1 MKNKSDLKRKVL
13 CSLLAAS
20 TMGIFYSSDALAASV
35 NGVNPDLNNDGI
47 ITDAE
52 LIGLKDSEGN
62 NVGSKKFV
70 IAQGDKLVIA
80 TEGNVNSL
88 IKDIQAAN
96 GDLNAIRT
104 AIADH
109 SVVGVIGG
117 EGQLDTGLQQFSE
130 AWQTG
135 DVSKN
140 INGILTGLLSEKLG
154 TSINISDI
162 LGKVENIDTVKTNE
176 KTITGDTNLTIGG
189 VEIEEGKIASPVVI
203 GAIGGDLSVN
213 TGLNGNLNMNF
224 KQQDSDGNPLPDVTQ
239 NDTFTATETSI
250 TRDGNV
256 NLIVKSGNVLGGVGG
271 SAAVSV
277 GNIEVTVDANIFLG
291 TMTADGT
298 INLDGKTTTTING
311 DINTIVA
318 GEIDT
323 AGVTEGGTANIG
335 AFANGGA
342 AIAIGGQADSIVN
355 GDSNLVIDSNVTIND
370 NAINGLTAGV
380 TGGGVALTTIGGTA
394 NSAVNGNVNIGV
406 NNGLAI
412 GVVGGGIA
420 GSGDATGAVELIQGG
435 QVGHNDGTADKDI
448 NLSLGEG
455 LVTANAT
462 IDVTDATYGGNAT
475 ATTGDT
481 NINLTG
487 NTTAIGV
494 IGGGVAAA
502 SHTFTIRPETDG
514 AGEVPEGQ
522 KVNDAYGS
530 SNATAETGKA
540 TIVVDLESEVNPDNV
555 AGNIGG
561 ALGGIID
568 AATSGGNVT
577 NIINGIQSNAGG
589 IVGQGGVVG
598 VFGGGVAFGHGSMRA
613 TINAKGE
620 GAYALANN
628 AGGAD
633 LYLLNGYAA
642 GVFGGGAAGTLNNA
656 KAETNTG
663 AVNTYIGEDM
673 KAVGVFGGGFAL
685 SMEGQLSETDPHKG
699 TTYGSLAYSDVT
711 SNNIEV
717 YGDVDGIYGG
727 GMAIGNSILSSD
739 NPGKDAATHVGT
751 TNITVNSGTIDRLQL
766 ISIMDASKNDNNT
779 NNDEGWQKSPWWN
792 SLGMNASMAMVDLK
806 GITDETSISA
816 GGMAMSMSGSDT
828 VDKANITINGGE
840 ITKDILGG
848 GIAVDN
854 SVGSDNKETTDVRE
868 GAGAHVGEST
878 ITLNGG
884 TVGGSIYAGG
894 AINGTTPEKIGEIA
908 VDGHK
913 GFNTDSTSSTVG
925 EATVIL
931 NGTEVTGEISG
942 QGYEL
947 TTDYS
952 NANGDFNPYD
962 KEGNYVGYEYIKNSY
977 DSVGTSTLQIT
988 GNNTLKPLETSKD
1001 DNYISDDSKI
1011 HSFDNINVAAGSVT
1025 ALEGLTTDSAAIIDA
1040 TGTEV
1045 KVDGSAKLDINDF
1058 KAGNSETGNEY
1069 KVISNTDAEDD
1080 VWTNDNLVYDRT
1092 EAYAQNAEKDGEY
1105 TINYKT
1111 LNQLTEE
1118 EKTDAVNDFVGSLGE
1133 GGENFEGAVNG
1144 IIRNGENTNAGAKD
1158 FFSDYTKGEG
1168 TSRDLAAMAMIGEA
1182 AGVTSNTI
1190 DVAGDMA
1197 DNSVLRLSFTQDDI
1211 TGEPKVN
1218 EDGAIWAKYIHN
1230 KHDLDG
1236 MASSFGSVDSSSDFD
1251 GATIGVDFAKKGKV
1265 QSGIAFSYGSGDSHG
1280 MGINN
1285 DFDMWGVSLYGNV
1298 KNDDTNVIADIGF
1311 SESDNELTGTAMGK
1325 DIKADRDVS
1334 VFTVGVRAEKMYT
1347 NGSTQIV
1354 PYTGLRYYNV
1364 DPDSYTAY
1372 YDGQKFGEYDA
1383 DRQNIW
1389 TLPVGVSLR
1398 NETVTESG
1406 WRLTPKVDVAYIW
1419 AFGDTDNSF
1428 DLNTGSGVDTLDY
1441 TVMDSGSWL
1450 GSVGFEAGKDDWAF
1464 GVGYSYQKGSH
1475 EEANKWFVNVEYS
1488 F

>member
-1 MKNKSDLKRKVL
+1 MVVDKIN
-13 CSLLAAS
+13 AA
-20 TMGIFYSSDALAASV
+20 
-35 NGVNPDLNNDGI
+35 
-47 ITDAE
+47 
-52 LIGLKDSEGN
+52 
-62 NVGSKKFV
+62 
-70 IAQGDKLVIA
+70 
-80 TEGNVNSL
+80 
-88 IKDIQAAN
+88 QAAEQN
-96 GDLNAIRT
+96 NYNAGT
-104 AIADH
+104 T
-109 SVVGVIGG
+109 VTIG
-117 EGQLDTGLQQFSE
+117 S
-130 AWQTG
+130 
-135 DVSKN
+135 
-140 INGILTGLLSEKLG
+140 
-154 TSINISDI
+154 
-162 LGKVENIDTVKTNE
+162 DTV
-176 KTITGDTNLTIGG
+176 D
-189 VEIEEGKIASPVVI
+189 PVVI
-203 GAIGGDLSVN
+203 GSINGDLVITAMSIDEIHRVGDITENVN
-213 TGLNGNLNMNF
+213 G
-224 KQQDSDGNPLPDVTQ
+224 
-239 NDTFTATETSI
+239 
-250 TRDGNV
+250 GNV
-256 NLIVKSGNVLGGVGG
+256 IGSFGG
-271 SAAVSV
+271 SAALAIAGKSTATVEGNIYKTINGNSNIGLYANGGLALDALGGQAVSIV
-277 GNIEVTVDANIFLG
+277 DGNTSIKINTSTNGEKIDAMTIGVAGGGAAVAIDQNSKSESTVTGTTNIEVGGN
-291 TMTADGT
+291 
-298 INLDGKTTTTING
+298 
-311 DINTIVA
+311 
-318 GEIDT
+318 
-323 AGVTEGGTANIG
+323 GTAIG
-335 AFANGGA
+335 L
-342 AIAIGGQADSIVN
+342 I
-355 GDSNLVIDSNVTIND
+355 
-370 NAINGLTAGV
+370 
-380 TGGGVALTTIGGTA
+380 
-394 NSAVNGNVNIGV
+394 
-406 NNGLAI
+406 
-412 GVVGGGIA
+412 GGGIA
-420 GSGDATGAVELIQGG
+420 AGANGIIFGEFEN
-435 QVGHNDGTADKDI
+435 ND
-448 NLSLGEG
+448 
-455 LVTANAT
+455 VVANA
-462 IDVTDATYGGNAT
+462 
-475 ATTGDT
+475 
-481 NINLTG
+481 
-487 NTTAIGV
+487 
-494 IGGGVAAA
+494 
-502 SHTFTIRPETDG
+502 S
-514 AGEVPEGQ
+514 
-522 KVNDAYGS
+522 
-530 SNATAETGKA
+530 TGKA
-540 TIVVDLESEVNPDNV
+540 NIVVNLEAKDKKDKEN
-555 AGNIGG
+555 AATNIGK
-561 ALGGIID
+561 ALSSIISTVK
-568 AATSGGNVT
+568 AATDDNQET
-577 NIINGIQSNAGG
+577 EPTLNTEELKKA
-589 IVGQGGVVG
+589 VGQGAAVG
-598 VFGGGVAFGHGSMRA
+598 VFGGGVAAGIGGNINGGTFNVNA
-613 TINAKGE
+613 TATTD
-620 GAYALANN
+620 GANISLE
-628 AGGAD
+628 
-633 LYLLNGYAA
+633 NGYVA
-642 GVFGGGAAGTLNNA
+642 GVFGGGAAIAVNNA
-656 KAETNTG
+656 KATATNGDVTTHIEEG
-663 AVNTYIGEDM
+663 M
-673 KAVGVFGGGFAL
+673 KA
-685 SMEGQLSETDPHKG
+685 
-699 TTYGSLAYSDVT
+699 
-711 SNNIEV
+711 
-717 YGDVDGIYGG
+717 VDGIYGG
-727 GMAIGNSILSSD
+727 GMAIGNSILSAGQ
-739 NPGKDAATHVGT
+739 PGKDAATHVGT
-751 TNITVNSGTIDRLQL
+751 TNITVNSGTINNLEL

-988 GNNTLKPLETSKD
+988 GNNTLKPLVKEDGKQYTTQ
-1001 DNYISDDSKI
+1001 NGSKI
-1011 HSFDNINVAAGSVT
+1011 HSFNNINVAAGSVT
-1025 ALEGLTTDSAAIIDA
+1025 KVEGLNNTTALIDA
-1040 TGTEV
+1040 TGTKV
-1045 KVDGSAKLDINDF
+1045 TVDGSAKLDINALD
-1058 KAGNSETGNEY
+1058 KGTY
-1069 KVISNTDAEDD
+1069 KVVSTDSTATDVDKADD
-1080 VWTNDNLVYDRT
+1080 TFWTDSNLVYDRT
-1092 EAYAQNAEKDGEY
+1092 AGYAYGKGKAEGNYNVVYEEITAANVDEATDSFVDAIGDNGE
-1105 TINYKT
+1105 
-1111 LNQLTEE
+1111 E
-1118 EKTDAVNDFVGSLGE
+1118 
-1133 GGENFEGAVNG
+1133 
-1144 IIRNGENTNAGAKD
+1144 IRNNIEGLLKDPTNT
-1158 FFSDYTKGEG
+1158 FSGFDKFMEDAS
-1168 TSRDLAAMAMIGEA
+1168 TSGNYADVGKMAMIGEA

-1334 VFTVGVRAEKMYT
+1334 VFTVGVRAEKLYT

-1398 NETVTESG
+1398 NETVTENG

>member
-35 NGVNPDLNNDGI
+35 NGKPVDTNGDGI
-47 ITDAE
+47 ITETELVGAGSHHFIIAEGEDVALATNNDANA
-52 LIGLKDSEGN
+52 LIS
-62 NVGSKKFV
+62 
-70 IAQGDKLVIA
+70 
-80 TEGNVNSL
+80 SL
-88 IKDIQAAN
+88 Q
-96 GDLNAIRT
+96 T
-104 AIADH
+104 AIQTPGTMEKLLAVKQALAEN
-109 SVVGVIGG
+109 STVGFIGG
-117 EGQLDTGLQQFSE
+117 TAKLDKSTLELLTMVKELSSDGDIVISGLNVTDLANKLANINRVDESQPKYEYSKDTGIII
-130 AWQTG
+130 G
-135 DVSKN
+135 
-140 INGILTGLLSEKLG
+140 
-154 TSINISDI
+154 
-162 LGKVENIDTVKTNE
+162 TNE
-176 KTITGDTNLTIGG
+176 NH
-189 VEIEEGKIASPVVI
+189 PVVI
-203 GAIGGDLSVN
+203 GGVGGDFSIN
-213 TGLNGNLNMNF
+213 TGFNLNDSLHPDEKTEIIRVGNINNEIVNGNL
-224 KQQDSDGNPLPDVTQ
+224 
-239 NDTFTATETSI
+239 
-250 TRDGNV
+250 
-256 NLIVKSGNVLGGVGG
+256 LGGIGG
-271 SAAVSV
+271 SAGISV
-277 GNIEVTVDANIFLG
+277 GNINVNA
-291 TMTADGT
+291 
-298 INLDGKTTTTING
+298 LDGFVQITTQGNTSTTLNG
-311 DINTIVA
+311 N
-318 GEIDT
+318 
-323 AGVTEGGTANIG
+323 VTTNVYNKANIG
-335 AFANGGA
+335 AFANGGG
-342 AIAIGGQADSIVN
+342 AIAIGGVANSTVT
-355 GDSNLVIDSNVTIND
+355 GDTTLNIIGGENVMKEG
-370 NAINGLTAGV
+370 INGLNVGV
-380 TGGGVALTTIGGTA
+380 AGGGLAVTTIGGEAT
-394 NSAVNGNVNIGV
+394 STVGGSTTINIGGTV
-406 NNGLAI
+406 IDGEEVGGGLAV
-412 GVVGGGIA
+412 GVIGGGIA
-420 GSGDATGAVELIQGG
+420 GSGDATGAVEEILYDGKEN
-435 QVGHNDGTADKDI
+435 VGHNDGTADKDI
-448 NLSLGEG
+448 NLGDMG
-455 LVTANAT
+455 TAT
-462 IDVTDATYGGNAT
+462 IKVDNAIQGGNAT

-502 SHTFTIRPETDG
+502 SHTFTIRPENEGG
-514 AGEVPEGQ
+514 AIPEGT
-522 KVNDAYGS
+522 KINDAYGS
-530 SNATAETGKA
+530 SNATANTGKA
-540 TIVVDLESEVNPDNV
+540 TIVVDLESTDPDNV
-555 AGNIGG
+555 AANIGG
-561 ALGGIID
+561 ALSGIIGAVKDGDLSKID
-568 AATSGGNVT
+568 ASGV
-577 NIINGIQSNAGG
+577 
-589 IVGQGGVVG
+589 VGQGAAVG
-598 VFGGGVAFGHGSMRA
+598 VFGGGVAFGQGSLRGK
-613 TINAKGE
+613 IDGEDE
-620 GAYALANN
+620 GAYAKANN
-628 AGGAD
+628 EAGAD
-633 LYLLNGYAA
+633 IILNKGYAA

-663 AVNTYIGEDM
+663 AVNTYIGEGM

-685 SMEGQLSETDPHKG
+685 SMEGEKG
-699 TTYGSLAYSDVT
+699 SDGYKGSTNGTLASSDVE
-711 SNNIEV
+711 SNNIVVE
-717 YGDVDGIYGG
+717 GNVDGLYGG
-727 GMAIGNSILSSD
+727 GMAIGNSVLNSS
-739 NPGKDAATHVGT
+739 GASDAVTHVGT

-766 ISIMDASKNDNNT
+766 ISIMNASKNDNENGYPQW
-779 NNDEGWQKSPWWN
+779 DV
-792 SLGMNASMAMVDLK
+792 LGVNASMAMSDLK
-806 GITDETSISA
+806 GITDNTSIAA
-816 GGMAMSMSGSDT
+816 GGMALGMTGSDT
-828 VDKANITINGGE
+828 VDVANITINGGE
-840 ITKDILGG
+840 VTKDILGG

-854 SVGSDNKETTDVRE
+854 MKEGS
-868 GAGAHVGEST
+868 GAHVGTST

-884 TVGGSIYAGG
+884 TVDGSIYAGG
-894 AINGTTPEKIGEIA
+894 AINGTTPCLVDDVYNTIGYDA
-908 VDGHK
+908 G
-913 GFNTDSTSSTVG
+913 NTSSTV
-925 EATVIL
+925 ENATVVL
-931 NGTEVTGEISG
+931 NGATVEGEISG
-942 QGYEL
+942 QGYKM
-947 TTDYS
+947 TTKYGK
-952 NANGDFNPYD
+952 NNNFNPFYD
-962 KEGNYVGYEYIKNSY
+962 NNSLSYEKDVYE
-977 DSVGTSTLQIT
+977 SVTNNSTLILK
-988 GNNTLKPLETSKD
+988 GNNTLKQLDENGDYTGT
-1001 DNYISDDSKI
+1001 SKI
-1011 HSFDNINVAAGSVT
+1011 HSFDNVNVTADSVT
-1025 ALEGLTTDSAAIIDA
+1025 TLDSSLEAGNTVALIDA
-1040 TGTEV
+1040 KLSDTVNGLITV
-1045 KVDGSAKLDINDF
+1045 ADGAKLDVSQLTADKDNAYLVASNYAKDSTFWSND
-1058 KAGNSETGNEY
+1058 A
-1069 KVISNTDAEDD
+1069 
-1080 VWTNDNLVYDRT
+1080 LLYDRT
-1092 EAYAQNAEKDGEY
+1092 ENYADAINGDDGYKVSYKD
-1105 TINYKT
+1105 
-1111 LNQLTEE
+1111 LADLTEDE
-1118 EKTDAVNDFVGSLGE
+1118 QDKAVNDFVDSLGE
-1133 GGENFEGAVNG
+1133 GGDNFEGTANG

-1158 FFSDYTKGEG
+1158 FFGDYTKGEG

-1236 MASSFGSVDSSSDFD
+1236 MDSSFGDINSSSDFD

>member
-80 TEGNVNSL
+80 TEGDVNLL
-88 IKDIQAAN
+88 IKDLVGSN
-96 GDLNAIRT
+96 GDLTAIRQ
-104 AIADH
+104 ALADH
-109 SVVGVIGG
+109 SVVGVVGG
-117 EGQLDTGLQQFSE
+117 EGQLDSGLKGILENLQQ
-130 AWQTG
+130 G
-135 DVSKN
+135 DITSGDTKYDLADGKWGMVVDA
-140 INGILTGLLSEKLG
+140 IIGLDVDG
-154 TSINISDI
+154 TAQKI
-162 LGKVENIDTVKTNE
+162 GNIDTIENNN
-176 KTITGDTNLTIGG
+176 ISGDTNLIIGG
-189 VEIEEGKIASPVVI
+189 VENEAGKIVSPVVI

-213 TGLNGNLNMNF
+213 TGLNGSFNVNTGDNEGSLKQEGNF
-224 KQQDSDGNPLPDVTQ
+224 TS
-239 NDTFTATETSI
+239 NDTSI
-250 TRDGNV
+250 ERHGNV
-256 NLIVKSGNVLGGVGG
+256 NIVVDSGNVIGGVGG
-271 SAAVSV
+271 SAAITV
-277 GNIEVTVDANIFLG
+277 GNISFDLPEGKIGGLINANAHLQF
-291 TMTADGT
+291 
-298 INLDGKTTTTING
+298 DGKTTTTIDGNVNTWVNNG
-311 DINTIVA
+311 ANV
-318 GEIDT
+318 
-323 AGVTEGGTANIG
+323 GG
-335 AFANGGA
+335 FANGGSA
-342 AIAIGGQADSIVN
+342 MAIGGLAESTVK
-355 GDSNLVIDSNVTIND
+355 GDTKLIIDSVVD
-370 NAINGLTAGV
+370 MDGAVDGVTAGV
-380 TGGGVALTTIGGTA
+380 SGGGVALSTMGGTA
-394 NSAVNGNVNIGV
+394 TSEVSGNANIGI
-406 NNGLAI
+406 NNGLAV
-412 GVVGGGIA
+412 GVIGGGIA
-420 GSGDATGAVELIQGG
+420 GSADITGAAELIKDGQLGNDNGVMDATGAQLEELLDMSIPDNMTITVNNAIQGG
-435 QVGHNDGTADKDI
+435 
-448 NLSLGEG
+448 E
-455 LVTANAT
+455 
-462 IDVTDATYGGNAT
+462 AT
-475 ATTGDT
+475 ATVKGDT
-481 NINLTG
+481 RIELTG
-487 NTTAIGV
+487 NTTALGV

-502 SHTFTIRPETDG
+502 SHTYTWKNDG
-514 AGEVPEGQ
+514 TNSEAGLG
-522 KVNDAYGS
+522 KDDVNKAYGS
-530 SNATAETGKA
+530 SNATANTGKA
-540 TIVVDLESEVNPDNV
+540 TIVVDLESPNKDAV
-555 AGNIGG
+555 AANIGG
-561 ALGGIID
+561 ALSGIIGAVKD
-568 AATSGGNVT
+568 GDLSK
-577 NIINGIQSNAGG
+577 INADGV
-589 IVGQGGVVG
+589 VGQGAAVG
-598 VFGGGVAFGHGSMRA
+598 VFGGGVAFGHGSLRG
-613 TINAKGE
+613 TIDGE
-620 GAYALANN
+620 GEEAYGAYAVANN
-628 AGGAD
+628 EGGAD
-633 LYLLNGYAA
+633 IYLLNGYAA

-663 AVNTYIGEDM
+663 AVNTYIGEGM
-673 KAVGVFGGGFAL
+673 KAVGVFGGGFAV
-685 SMEGQLSETDPHKG
+685 SMEGELSPTDPRKG
-699 TTYGSLAYSDVT
+699 TTNGTLAYSNVD

-717 YGDVDGIYGG
+717 YGNVDGLYGG
-727 GMAIGNSILSSD
+727 GMAIGNSVLSSD
-739 NPGKDAATHVGT
+739 NYGKDAATHVGT
-751 TNITVNSGTIDRLQL
+751 TNITVNSGIINNLEL

-913 GFNTDSTSSTVG
+913 GFNTDSTSTTVG

-988 GNNTLKPLETSKD
+988 GNNTLKPLETSED

-1069 KVISNTDAEDD
+1069 KVISNIDAEDD

-1092 EAYAQNAEKDGEY
+1092 EAYAQNAEKYGEY

-1111 LNQLTEE
+1111 LNQLTED
-1118 EKTDAVNDFVGSLGE
+1118 EKADAVNDFVDSLGE
-1133 GGENFEGAVNG
+1133 GGDNFEGTANG

-1158 FFSDYTKGEG
+1158 FFGDYTKSEG

-1236 MASSFGSVDSSSDFD
+1236 MDSSFGDINSSSDFD

-1334 VFTVGVRAEKMYT
+1334 VFTVGVRAEKLYT

-1383 DRQNIW
+1383 DRQNVW

>member
-1 MKNKSDLKRKVL
+1 MKNEKQVGFKEESAMLTFSRKHH
-13 CSLLAAS
+13 
-20 TMGIFYSSDALAASV
+20 GIFYSGSALAAQV
-35 NGVNPDLNNDGI
+35 
-47 ITDAE
+47 
-52 LIGLKDSEGN
+52 N
-62 NVGSKKFV
+62 NVPVPDDGVITNEWLNTPVEQGGPGSQKFI
-70 IAQGDKLVIA
+70 IAQGDKVVIA
-80 TEGNVNSL
+80 THSDVKQL
-88 IKDIQAAN
+88 ISGIQSALN
-96 GDLNAIRT
+96 DTSITGTMNKVNAIRQVL
-104 AIADH
+104 AENNIVIG
-109 SVVGVIGG
+109 VVGG
-117 EGQLDTGLQQFSE
+117 EGQLENGVNELINAEGFDLIKGIIENDEITIFDSF
-130 AWQTG
+130 T
-135 DVSKN
+135 
-140 INGILTGLLSEKLG
+140 INGFGLGEGFIDK
-154 TSINISDI
+154 I
-162 LGKVENIDTVKTNE
+162 VAIDTANGEINFNKNTN
-176 KTITGDTNLTIGG
+176 ITIGG
-189 VEIEEGKIASPVVI
+189 VEIEEGKIASPVVV
-203 GAIGGDLSVN
+203 GLVGGDLAVNVGLESGIILDYKTQPSVIN
-213 TGLNGNLNMNF
+213 RYG
-224 KQQDSDGNPLPDVTQ
+224 DVTI
-239 NDTFTATETSI
+239 DIA
-250 TRDGNV
+250 
-256 NLIVKSGNVLGGVGG
+256 SGNVLAGIGG
-271 SAAVSV
+271 SAAASASNISV
-277 GNIEVTVDANIFLG
+277 ALS
-291 TMTADGT
+291 
-298 INLDGKTTTTING
+298 LING
-311 DINTIVA
+311 
-318 GEIDT
+318 GEPFLELKE
-323 AGVTEGGTANIG
+323 ANSNVTLNGNVTTNVYDKANLG
-335 AFANGGA
+335 AFANGGG
-342 AIAIGGQADSIVN
+342 AIAVGGTAISTVTGDTELNIIGGENVMKDGIDGVN
-355 GDSNLVIDSNVTIND
+355 V
-370 NAINGLTAGV
+370 GV
-380 TGGGVALTTIGGTA
+380 AGGGVALTTIGGEATSTVEGSTTINA
-394 NSAVNGNVNIGV
+394 H
-406 NNGLAI
+406 NGLAV
-412 GVVGGGIA
+412 GVIGGGVA

-448 NLSLGEG
+448 SLGDIA
-455 LVTANAT
+455 TAT
-462 IDVTDATYGGNAT
+462 IKVEHAIDGGTAT

-522 KVNDAYGS
+522 NVNDALGF
-530 SNATAETGKA
+530 SNATAESGKA
-540 TIVVDLESEVNPDNV
+540 TIVVNLESADPDNV
-555 AGNIGG
+555 AANIGG

-568 AATSGGNVT
+568 AATSGGDVT
-577 NIINGIQSNAGG
+577 GIINGIQSNVGDV
-589 IVGQGGVVG
+589 VGQGAAVG
-598 VFGGGVAFGHGSMRA
+598 VFGGGVAFGHGSLRG
-613 TINAKGE
+613 TIDGKGE
-620 GAYALANN
+620 GALAT
-628 AGGAD
+628 ATTDGAD
-633 LYLLNGYAA
+633 IILKNGYAA
-642 GVFGGGAAGTLNNA
+642 GVFGGGAAVTLNNA
-656 KAETNTG
+656 KAEATSND
-663 AVNTYIGEDM
+663 VNIHVGEGM
-673 KAVGVFGGGFAL
+673 KAIGVFGGGLAL
-685 SMEGQLSETDPHKG
+685 SMEGERGADGYNG
-699 TTYGSLAYSDVT
+699 TTNGTLASSTVN
-711 SNNIEV
+711 SNNIEI
-717 YGDVDGIYGG
+717 YGDVDGVFGG
-727 GMAIGNSILSSD
+727 GMAIGNSNLGRGENISD
-739 NPGKDAATHVGT
+739 AVASVGT
-751 TNITVNSGTIDRLQL
+751 SNITVNSGTIDNLN
-766 ISIMDASKNDNNT
+766 IKAIMDATKNDNT
-779 NNDEGWQKSPWWN
+779 DKAPWWS
-792 SLGMNASMAMVDLK
+792 SLGMNASMAMNDLK
-806 GITDETSISA
+806 GITDETSIAA
-816 GGMAMSMSGSDT
+816 GGLGMGMTGAADVKT
-828 VDKANITINGGE
+828 ANVTINGG
-840 ITKDILGG
+840 TVKKDILGG

-854 SVGSDNKETTDVRE
+854 MRDGS
-868 GAGAHVGEST
+868 GAHVGIST

-884 TVGGSIYAGG
+884 TVEGSVYAGG
-894 AINGTTPEKIGEIA
+894 AINGTTPQEVLTGWPQGVE
-908 VDGHK
+908 GHK
-913 GFNTDSTSSTVG
+913 GYETVATSSTVD

-931 NGTEVTGEISG
+931 NGATVNGEISG
-942 QGYEL
+942 QGYESK
-947 TTDYS
+947 TNYND
-952 NANGDFNPYD
+952 GGFNPYTNTNVTYD
-962 KEGNYVGYEYIKNSY
+962 KIADP
-977 DSVGTSTLQIT
+977 DSVGKSTLIIR
-988 GNNTLKPLETSKD
+988 GNNTLSPLDSKGD
-1001 DNYISDDSKI
+1001 YTGTSKI
-1011 HSFDNINVAAGSVT
+1011 HSFNIINVKDGSVT
-1025 ALEGLTTDSAAIIDA
+1025 TLEGLTTDSAAIIDA

-1111 LNQLTEE
+1111 LNQLTED
-1118 EKTDAVNDFVGSLGE
+1118 EKADAVNDFVGSLGE
-1133 GGENFEGAVNG
+1133 GGDNFEGTANG

-1158 FFSDYTKGEG
+1158 FFGDYTKGEG

-1334 VFTVGVRAEKMYT
+1334 VFTVGVRAEKLYT

-1383 DRQNIW
+1383 DRQNVW